1 MSLALVSLL
10 LESPRSLGKALLPL
24 EKTHDQAEVEEGIK
38 CEEETV
44 PQACPRIEGTEVQ
57 IIVIADVTDYCRGG
71 TGVSSQ
77 GRVGGRTPGTLSPLS
92 PPLHR

>member
-1 MSLALVSLL
+1 MVSLL

-38 CEEETV
+38 REEETV

-57 IIVIADVTDYCRGG
+57 IIVIADATDHCGQRDRSEQSGPG
-71 TGVSSQ
+71 
-77 GRVGGRTPGTLSPLS
+77 GGRDPRTHLPALAPAAPLM
-92 PPLHR
+92 